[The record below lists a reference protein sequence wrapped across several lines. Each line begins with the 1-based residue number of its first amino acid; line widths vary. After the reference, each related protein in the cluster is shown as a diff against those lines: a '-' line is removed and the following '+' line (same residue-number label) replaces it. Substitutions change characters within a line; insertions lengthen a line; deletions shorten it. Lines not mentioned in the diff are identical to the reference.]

1 MKEGV
6 AVRHPQ
12 YGNGVVVAADA
23 RRGANVDFGYVV
35 AWVPLRE
42 LEFPDGI
49 ERSLVQ
55 HSSGP
60 EEPPDGT
67 GIRALPSTV
76 VAARR
81 AVLALKL
88 GQVLEENV
96 HDLSI
101 GTDDVRAD
109 MEFAM
114 AAAAQL
120 QPQSLLVEGSY
131 GAGKTHLLTL
141 LTKLAADESFATAT
155 VILDGEGVTLSEPMG
170 LMEAV
175 LGSLR
180 YPGEPAPCGVGDRLA
195 DLRRRLSY
203 QDAWRSVGWRIA
215 EAIFRVPRE
224 AFDEPEAV
232 AVLEDYFMLT
242 LAASRA
248 REKLRQLRYRV
259 SLPPLSARGLD
270 ERPGRFCELLK
281 GWAGFCTLTG
291 ARGLVVVFDE
301 VDVEYALPRGRL
313 RGALLNAF
321 DDLLGESCPV
331 VLAFGSAPPSDDV
344 GDSNDA
350 VEDLVA
356 SINGVT
362 RIEAPVP
369 SVEETKELGR
379 RLHDL
384 HSRAYPQSVAGIDAG
399 ALRRR
404 LDRFADRHHEE
415 NLAPTIRGFVRGT
428 LEILDVTYNR
438 EVQRGERE

>member
-1 MKEGV
+1 MREGV

-12 YGNGVVVAADA
+12 YGSGVVVAADT

-42 LEFPDGI
+42 LEFPDGG
-49 ERSLVQ
+49 EDSLVQ
-55 HSSGP
+55 QSDEA
-60 EEPPDGT
+60 EEVPDST
-67 GIRALPSTV
+67 GMPALPSPV

-101 GTDDVRAD
+101 GTDQVRVD
-109 MEFAM
+109 MERAIAEARQFR
-114 AAAAQL
+114 
-120 QPQSLLVEGSY
+120 PQSLLVEGSY

-141 LTKLAADESFATAT
+141 LTKLAADEGFATAT

-180 YPGEPAPCGVGDRLA
+180 YPSDLAPCGVGDRLA
-195 DLRRRLSY
+195 DLRRLSY
-203 QDAWRSVGWRIA
+203 QEVWQGVGWRIA
-215 EAIFRVPRE
+215 EAIFQVPRE
-224 AFDEPEAV
+224 AFDEPEAI

-248 REKLRQLRYRV
+248 REKLRQLGYRV
-259 SLPPLSARGLD
+259 SLPPLSARVLD
-270 ERPGRFCELLK
+270 QRPGRFCELLR
-281 GWAGFCTLTG
+281 GWAGFCTWTG
-291 ARGLVVVFDE
+291 ARGLVIVFDE
-301 VDVEYALPRGRL
+301 VDVEYAFPRGRL

-321 DDLLGESCPV
+321 DEMLSRSCPI

-356 SINGVT
+356 SISAMT

-369 SVEETKELGR
+369 SVEETKELGH

-384 HSRAYPQSVAGIDAG
+384 HSRAYPKSGAGVDARV
-399 ALRRR
+399 LQQR
-404 LDRFADRHHEE
+404 LNRFADRHYEE
-415 NLAPTIRGFVRGT
+415 NLEPTIRGFVRGT
-428 LEILDVTYNR
+428 LEILDVASNGEVERGGR
-438 EVQRGERE
+438 E